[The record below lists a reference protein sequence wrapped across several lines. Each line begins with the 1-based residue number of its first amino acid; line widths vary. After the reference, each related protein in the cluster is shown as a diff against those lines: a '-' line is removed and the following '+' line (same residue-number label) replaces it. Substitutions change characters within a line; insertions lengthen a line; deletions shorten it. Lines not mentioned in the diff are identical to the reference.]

1 MECGTGKTNTKRMN
15 NENLKQRTRK
25 FALDA
30 IKLVEKLPRNM
41 VNEVLGK
48 QLLRSG
54 TSVAANYRSAARAK
68 SAADFIAKMGI
79 VEEEADESVL
89 WTDLLE
95 ASPRITST
103 EARPIMKEAGKLS
116 AIAVASIRTA
126 HQNTSTPHPPL
137 RSPVPRSAL
146 RTPRSL

>member
-1 MECGTGKTNTKRMN
+1 MECGTGETNTKRMN
-15 NENLKQRTRK
+15 NESLKQRTRK

-30 IKLVEKLPRNM
+30 IKLVKKLPRNM

-79 VEEEADESVL
+79 LEEEADESVL
-89 WTDLLE
+89 WADLLE
-95 ASPRITST
+95 ASPRITFT
-103 EARPIMKEAGKLS
+103 EARPIMKEAGELN

-126 HQNTSTPHPPL
+126 HQNTSTPRPPL

>member
-1 MECGTGKTNTKRMN
+1 MN
-15 NENLKQRTRK
+15 NENLKQRTRQ
-25 FALDA
+25 FALDV

-54 TSVAANYRSAARAK
+54 TSMAANYRSAARAK

-89 WTDLLE
+89 WADLLE
-95 ASPRITST
+95 ASARISSA
-103 EARPIMKEAGKLS
+103 EARPIMKEAGELT

-126 HQNTSTPHPPL
+126 RQNTSTP
-137 RSPVPRSAL
+137 RSPVRPAVPRSAL

>member
-1 MECGTGKTNTKRMN
+1 MN

-25 FALDA
+25 FALDV
-30 IKLVEKLPRNM
+30 IKLVEKLPRDM

-54 TSVAANYRSAARAK
+54 TSVAANYRSATRAK
-68 SAADFIAKMGI
+68 SAADFNAKMGI

-89 WTDLLE
+89 WSDLLQGSGRVRLE
-95 ASPRITST
+95 AVQ
-103 EARPIMKEAGKLS
+103 PIMKEAGEMT

-126 HQNTSTPHPPL
+126 RQNAVAP
-137 RSPVPRSAL
+137 RSSVPRSAF
-146 RTPRSL
+146 RAPRSK